1 MHADLMTKGLPHKRH
16 KGLLKLMGVGSCEQT
31 TTRSRVED
39 TGNGSRRCNSM
50 EITSGSQKSRNSH
63 GSMEPVSNHL
73 IFAISI
79 ATGAIPTGVR
89 LNTGVLS
96 IAKVDQ

>member
-1 MHADLMTKGLPHKRH
+1 MDLEDATAW
-16 KGLLKLMGVGSCEQT
+16 KL
-31 TTRSRVED
+31 RVEVKNRAIPMA
-39 TGNGSRRCNSM
+39 TW
-50 EITSGSQKSRNSH
+50 Q
-63 GSMEPVSNHL
+63 EPVSNHL

-79 ATGAIPTGVR
+79 ATGAIPSGVR